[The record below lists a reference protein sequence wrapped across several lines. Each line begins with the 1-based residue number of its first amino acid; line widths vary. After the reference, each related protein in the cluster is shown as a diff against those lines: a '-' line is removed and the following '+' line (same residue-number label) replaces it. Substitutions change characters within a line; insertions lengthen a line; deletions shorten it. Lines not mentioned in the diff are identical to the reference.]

1 MPVLLRLLAPLLNV
15 AAIVF
20 LTKRR
25 RMIRTLKAAGA
36 DSAARAIPLEASG
49 LSAWW
54 LQRLTTSGVIHHTPA
69 GLHWLDSAAHR
80 RYRRVRII
88 RVAVVLVLAAIAWAA
103 VNWTCCGP
111 PL

>member
-1 MPVLLRLLAPLLNV
+1 MSVLLRLLAPLLNV
-15 AAIVF
+15 AALVF

-25 RMIRTLKAAGA
+25 RMIRTLRNAGA
-36 DSAARAIPLEASG
+36 DRADRAIPLDASG

-54 LQRLTTSGVIHHTPA
+54 LQRLTVSGVIRQTPE
-69 GLHWLDSAAHR
+69 GLHWLDSAAYR

-111 PL
+111 